1 MDINDYINRLGFKI
15 NPFQYTNADKE
26 IDYLDKYFISP
37 DYFEDVWGDPNHP
50 VSNIVYAPRG
60 AGKTAQRI
68 MIEKRASKFD
78 NLLAI
83 TYANHDLSQFSKIS
97 DVNISYHYTYL
108 NRLLILSFF
117 SKLSQMDSFD
127 YSNTF
132 NFSERQFLYKLC
144 RIYLFETPA
153 SFPKQAISSLKTIED
168 KLLDVWKN
176 FKEPIAKI
184 ISEISKKNGVEID
197 ISGFEIDKKY
207 ELTHKD
213 NFFNLLVYLKKI
225 GIDNIYFL
233 VDKVD
238 EQDLTGNDPK
248 ASYQLIAPLIKDLE
262 LLEAPGI
269 CFKFFLWDALKGYC
283 AVDARP
289 DRVFSYELKWTFNQ
303 LQEMLNKRI
312 QAYSENRHLDFVTFF
327 SHPKYLGRIILF
339 SEGSPRDCVR
349 ICNTILSEQFRQ
361 NPNQNTFSDSVVN
374 DSLDIF
380 CKQKGLEF
388 ITNPNNYKYLTKT
401 NLVSFTIE
409 ELVVK
414 KVASDASAIRN
425 IINPWTTAEFLK
437 KIGIIQKKGAKRAV
451 NEYAFQ
457 DIRIARLACPSLNI
471 DEFIENKVRRCTHSN
486 CKNIMYRDFDRK
498 TYNCPEC
505 NTLVGAGLLPVAQ

>member
-1 MDINDYINRLGFKI
+1 MDINEYINSLGFKI
-15 NPFQYTNADKE
+15 NPFQHTNADKE

-37 DYFEDVWGDPNHP
+37 DYFEDVWGDPNNP

-68 MIEKRASKFD
+68 MIEKRAAKFE
-78 NLLAI
+78 NVLTI
-83 TYANHDLSQFSKIS
+83 TYANHDLSQFRKIGDIS
-97 DVNISYHYTYL
+97 LSYHYTYL
-108 NRLLILSFF
+108 NRLLLLSFF
-117 SKLSQMDSFD
+117 SKLSEMDSFD
-127 YSNTF
+127 YASTF

-144 RIYLFETPA
+144 RIYLFDTPA
-153 SFPKQAISSLKTIED
+153 SFPKQAISSLKTVED
-168 KLLDVWKN
+168 RLVDIWKN

-184 ISEISKKNGVEID
+184 IKEISKSKGVEID
-197 ISGFEIDKKY
+197 LSGIEIDKKL
-207 ELTHKD
+207 ELSHKD
-213 NFFNLLVYLKKI
+213 NFFNTLIYLKKI
-225 GIDNIYFL
+225 AIDSIYFL

-238 EQDLTGNDPK
+238 EQELTGNDPK
-248 ASYQLIAPLIKDLE
+248 ASYQLISPLIKDLE
-262 LLEAPGI
+262 LLETPGI
-269 CFKFFLWDALKGYC
+269 CFKFFLWDALKIHC

-303 LQEMLNKRI
+303 LQEMLNKRVK
-312 QAYSENRHLDFVTFF
+312 AYSENKHSDFSIFF

-349 ICNTILSEQFRQ
+349 ICNTIISEQLKF
-361 NPNQNTFSDSVVN
+361 NPRLKVFSDDVVN
-374 DSLDIF
+374 NSIDIF

-388 ITNPNNYKYLTKT
+388 ITNANNFKYLTKT
-401 NLVSFTIE
+401 NSVSFTIE

-471 DEFIENKVRRCTHSN
+471 DEFINQKVRRCEHSN
-486 CKNIMYRDFDRK
+486 CKNIFYRDFDRK
-498 TYNCPEC
+498 PYNCIEC
-505 NTLVGAGLLPVAQ
+505 NTEAK